1 MKFYP
6 MAYWNLYSS
15 FASTATAFAQ
25 AHYLCKWVIIRTC
38 KYNTTQESSGSGRQ
52 QRSFPLPFGSLILW
66 VLLLPDLP
74 LAFPLSLWA
83 SHPSHIQPASF
94 PSLHNKR
101 CFCSPTLVLSLLP
114 QFSFHL
120 SAASYSTL
128 SRHLLVH
135 PGQVLLH
142 LGISVSY
149 LYSPVPVLAPGWWF
163 AWWSLLPNLTHSC
176 VCRKCPVPAL
186 HFWHVLRVDVAF

>member
-1 MKFYP
+1 

-15 FASTATAFAQ
+15 FASRKTAFAQ
-25 AHYLCKWVIIRTC
+25 TRHLRKWVTISSR

-52 QRSFPLPFGSLILW
+52 RRSFPLPFGSLILW

-74 LAFPLSLWA
+74 SAFPLSLWA
-83 SHPSHIQPASF
+83 SHPSLIQPASF
-94 PSLHNKR
+94 PSVRDKR
-101 CFCSPTLVLSLLP
+101 CFCSPTLAFTLLP

-135 PGQVLLH
+135 PDQVLLH

-149 LYSPVPVLAPGWWF
+149 LYSPMPVLAPEWF
-163 AWWSLLPNLTHSC
+163 AWRSLLPNLMHSC
-176 VCRKCPVPAL
+176 ICRKCPIPAL
-186 HFWHVLRVDVAF
+186 HFWHILRVDVMF